1 MALLNHGSPQP
12 TSAATPRRVTGQ
24 YLARAHLNRRQRAR
38 LAADLAN
45 GTAAIFP
52 LTLRQAADLARV
64 PVLDVS
70 RARRNGKPRVI
81 NINGRSNG
89 PNQICSICNGP
100 IVGFGNNAYPVN
112 DGRCCDR
119 CNVDCI
125 IPARIARSHA
135 ETLAEHIARSSP
147 TERLAAARIIGP
159 AELWDSMISP
169 VVSDERTATEANSTA

>member
-52 LTLRQAADLARV
+52 LTLRQAATLARV

-70 RARRNGKPRVI
+70 RTRRNGKPRVI

-89 PNQICSICNGP
+89 
-100 IVGFGNNAYPVN
+100 
-112 DGRCCDR
+112 
-119 CNVDCI
+119 
-125 IPARIARSHA
+125 HE
-135 ETLAEHIARSSP
+135 ETLAAHMDRTTPAEWQ
-147 TERLAAARIIGP
+147 LAARICGVDRIWDQMIAP
-159 AELWDSMISP
+159 IIAE
-169 VVSDERTATEANSTA
+169 ERSA

>member
-1 MALLNHGSPQP
+1 VS
-12 TSAATPRRVTGQ
+12 GQ
-24 YLARAHLNRRQRAR
+24 YVARAHLNRRQRAR

-52 LTLRQAADLARV
+52 LTIRQAAALARV

-70 RARRNGKPRVI
+70 RTRLNGKPRVV
-81 NINGRSNG
+81 NGNGRSNG

-119 CNVDCI
+119 CNADCV
-125 IPARIARSHA
+125 IPARIERSHG
-135 ETLAEHIARSSP
+135 ETLAEHIRRSSP
-147 TERLAAARIIGP
+147 TERLAAARSIGP

-169 VVSDERTATEANSTA
+169 VVEEDRASN